1 MESGV
6 ELMFSDP
13 AETDQAASDLTTN
26 IAADAGIKFWEG
38 TYIQEAVIA
47 AKKSRAD
54 FEAVV
59 NKYND
64 NWQKSK
70 SKLSQ

>member
-1 MESGV
+1 MTHQKQLEEKEVCSV
-6 ELMFSDP
+6 KVAD
-13 AETDQAASDLTTN
+13 DLTRN